1 MSGQLLDGAARE
13 RIRTDTDATLFVEAG
28 AGSGK
33 THALVERVRTLVLR
47 DGVPLRTIAAV
58 TFTEKAGAEL
68 RDRLRVEFE
77 KARRTDAG
85 SLADAALDDLDSA
98 SIGTLHAFA
107 QQILLAHP
115 IEAGLPPLI
124 DVLDEVGSSVA
135 FEERWAELQQQ
146 LLDDDTIA
154 EPLLLAMAVGV
165 ELKHLRSLARLFGND
180 WDLIADR
187 VLVEPPELV
196 AMPDLTGLIAAA
208 AQIGGL
214 AETCLDPEDRLLPK
228 VVQIRELGLMLAA
241 ASDQETQLSFLQAL
255 RGLKIGRIG
264 RKENW
269 PDIAKVRADCA
280 EVVEVAGSLVELLL
294 DACLRHLSHWIA
306 ERVLESAELR
316 RADGRL
322 EFHDL
327 LVLARDLLRRD
338 ADVREELQER
348 FERLLLDE
356 FQDTDPI
363 QIELAVR
370 IAGGAEASAAD
381 WHDVEVPEGRLFV
394 VGDPKQSIYRFRRA
408 NIATYLTAQELLGE
422 TVALTTNFRTV
433 PPILQWINTVFTT
446 LIQPQES
453 AQPAYQSLT
462 PHRTNPGTPTT
473 PATPPGTPTTADPRP
488 HSGPLPDTD
497 TPSHPGTTQGRPTHS
512 STPGGPSHRGAT
524 SHPGAL
530 SATSDPGTPGATSH
544 ARTPGATSHPR
555 TAPGAPS
562 RPGAPGASAPPDPT
576 RVAGDQLSIFDEPTL
591 FDEPDAADA
600 HDLGS
605 EPHPS
610 DTADPAAAAPARPA
624 PADPA
629 DAADQLTDL
638 AEVLP
643 FRRRNASVDAPL
655 NDPPPDDPTS
665 EASTTED
672 LTTEDLTT
680 EDLTAGDLTAE
691 NPAAGPAVTILGA
704 VQHDDLPRAQA
715 SVLRE
720 REATDVAAVIE
731 EALRDGWLVYDD
743 RAGTWRPA
751 EAGDIAVLVPAR
763 TSLPFL
769 EDALDRADIPYRAEA
784 SSLVYQTAEVRD
796 LLACA
801 RALGDPS
808 DQLALVTTLRS
819 PLFGCGDD
827 DLFTWKRSG
836 GTFTLTAPVPDQ
848 LLTHPVGDAMEWL
861 RRTYYAARWLTPSEV
876 LAKIVADRRML
887 EVAAIGP
894 RARDAWRRIRFVVDQ
909 ARAWSEVEHGG
920 LRSYLAWAAHQ
931 GEETSRVAEAVLP
944 ETDADAVRVMT
955 IHAAKGL
962 EFPIVILSG
971 MTASPNRQRGVQV
984 LWPQSGGY
992 AVKLKSSVQ
1001 TEDFD
1006 LVQPVD
1012 EQMDDY
1018 ERRRLLYVAA
1028 TRARD
1033 HLVVSL
1039 HRSGNRRHTS
1049 NAELLA
1055 TAGGVE
1061 APNSTLFT
1069 GSPVPDREP
1078 AAAPDVTPPISRTE
1092 WESRAAAAQAASRFR
1107 SAQSASGLEGT
1118 GPDATLTDVDPGTAK
1133 GARDVELPPWSKG
1146 RYGTAIGRAVH
1157 AVLQVVDLSTGA
1169 GLDAAVATQCL
1180 AEGVLEF
1187 TDVVTA
1193 LVRSALASDVVQRA
1207 AAREHWRESYVGT
1220 VQPDGTVLEGFV
1232 DLIYRE
1238 DDGRLTIVDYKTD
1251 AIPAA
1256 ALESRVAYYAPQLQ
1270 AYARILP
1277 NTGPPILLF
1286 LNPGAAVER
1295 VVPAG

>member
-1 MSGQLLDGAARE
+1 MSEQLLDGAARD
-13 RIRTDTDATLFVEAG
+13 RIRSDTETTLFVEAG

-33 THALVERVRTLVLR
+33 THALVDRVTTLVLR
-47 DGVPLRTIAAV
+47 DGVPLRTVAAV

-77 KARRTDAG
+77 KARRDGAG
-85 SLADAALDDLDSA
+85 QLADGALDDLDSA

-146 LLDDDTIA
+146 LLDDDSIA

-180 WDLIADR
+180 WDLIAER
-187 VLVEPPELV
+187 VLVDPPELV

-208 AQIGGL
+208 AQIGGV
-214 AETCLDPEDRLLPK
+214 AESCLDPEDRLLPK
-228 VVQIRELGLMLAA
+228 LLQIRELGLMLDA
-241 ASDQETQLSFLQAL
+241 ASDQETQLAILQAL
-255 RGLKIGRIG
+255 RGLKVGRIG

-269 PDIAKVRADCA
+269 PDIAKVRGDCT

-316 RADGRL
+316 RAEGRL

-327 LVLARDLLRRD
+327 LVLARDLLRRNAAVR
-338 ADVREELQER
+338 ADLQER

-370 IAGGAEASAAD
+370 IAGGAEAEAED
-381 WHDVEVPEGRLFV
+381 WRDVEVPEGRLFV

-408 NIATYLTAQELLGE
+408 NIATYLTAQDLLGE

-433 PPILQWINTVFTT
+433 PPILRWINTVFST
-446 LIQPQES
+446 LIQPQEA
-453 AQPAYQSLT
+453 AQPSYQSLS
-462 PHRTNPGTPTT
+462 PHRTSPTAATTT
-473 PATPPGTPTTADPRP
+473 P
-488 HSGPLPDTD
+488 S
-497 TPSHPGTTQGRPTHS
+497 SS
-512 STPGGPSHRGAT
+512 ST
-524 SHPGAL
+524 
-530 SATSDPGTPGATSH
+530 
-544 ARTPGATSHPR
+544 
-555 TAPGAPS
+555 S
-562 RPGAPGASAPPDPT
+562 RPGASSLPGNSSSIRPGQPARPQAPGQPSEPT
-576 RVAGDQLSIFDEPTL
+576 SVKGDQLSMFDDADDEPTL
-591 FDEPDAADA
+591 FDE
-600 HDLGS
+600 
-605 EPHPS
+605 
-610 DTADPAAAAPARPA
+610 DPAPTG
-624 PADPA
+624 ADEQVA
-629 DAADQLTDL
+629 DVAT
-638 AEVLP
+638 VLQ
-643 FRRRNASVDAPL
+643 FRRRDDSVSADVPTDL
-655 NDPPPDDPTS
+655 PDDTP
-665 EASTTED
+665 ED
-672 LTTEDLTT
+672 
-680 EDLTAGDLTAE
+680 
-691 NPAAGPAVTILGA
+691 PSSGPAVTILGA
-704 VQHDDLPRAQA
+704 EPHDDLPRAQA
-715 SVLRE
+715 SVLRQ
-720 REATDVAAVIE
+720 REAADVASVVE
-731 EALRDGWLVYDD
+731 QALREGWLVYDG
-743 RAGTWRPA
+743 RAEAWRPA

-784 SSLVYQTAEVRD
+784 SSLVYQTAEVRN

-827 DLFTWKRSG
+827 DLYTWKRSG
-836 GTFTLTAPVPDQ
+836 GSFTLTAPVPDQ

-971 MTASPNRQRGVQV
+971 MSASPNRQRGVQV
-984 LWPQSGGY
+984 LWPPDGGY

-1033 HLVVSL
+1033 HLIVSL
-1039 HRSGNRRHTS
+1039 HRSGNRRHSS

-1061 APNSTLFT
+1061 APHSTLFT
-1069 GSPVPDREP
+1069 SPPVPDREP
-1078 AAAPDVTPPISRTE
+1078 SGSPDVTPPISRTE
-1092 WESRAAAAQAASRFR
+1092 WETRAAAAQAASRAR

-1118 GPDATLTDVDPGTAK
+1118 GPEAALAEIDPGTAK
-1133 GARDVELPPWSKG
+1133 AARDLELPPWSKG

-1169 GLDAAVATQCL
+1169 GLEAAVSTQCL
-1180 AEGVLEF
+1180 AEGVLEYA
-1187 TDVVTA
+1187 DVVTA
-1193 LVRSALASDVVQRA
+1193 LVRSALASDVVKRA
-1207 AAREHWRESYVGT
+1207 VAREHWRESYVGT

-1232 DLIYRE
+1232 DLIYRD
-1238 DDGRLTIVDYKTD
+1238 DDGRLIIVDYKTD

-1256 ALESRVAYYAPQLQ
+1256 ALDSRVAYYAPQLQ
-1270 AYARILP
+1270 AYSAILP

-1286 LNPGAAVER
+1286 LNPSGAIER
-1295 VVPAG
+1295 GL

>member
-1 MSGQLLDGAARE
+1 MSEQLLDGPARE
-13 RIRTDTDATLFVEAG
+13 RIRTDTETTLFVEAG

-33 THALVERVRTLVLR
+33 THALVDRVTTLVLR
-47 DGVPLRTIAAV
+47 DGIPLRTIAAV

-77 KARRTDAG
+77 KARKGPAG
-85 SLADAALDDLDSA
+85 PLADEALDDLDSA
-98 SIGTLHAFA
+98 SIGTLHGFA
-107 QQILLAHP
+107 QQLLLAHP

-135 FEERWAELQQQ
+135 FEERWAELQQR

-180 WDLIADR
+180 WDLIGEH
-187 VLVEPPELV
+187 VLVDPPELV
-196 AMPDLTGLIAAA
+196 SMPDLTGLIAAA
-208 AQIGGL
+208 AQLGT
-214 AETCLDPEDRLLPK
+214 AVDSCRDPEDRLLPK
-228 VVQIRELGLMLAA
+228 LHTIRDLGVMLEAA
-241 ASDQETQLSFLQAL
+241 TDQESQLAYLQRL
-255 RGLKIGRIG
+255 RGLKVGKIG

-269 PDIAKVRADCA
+269 PDVAKLRADCS

-306 ERVLESAELR
+306 ERVLEAAEVR
-316 RADGRL
+316 RAEGRL

-338 ADVREELQER
+338 ASVRSALHER
-348 FERLLLDE
+348 YERLLLDE

-370 IAGGAEASAAD
+370 IAAGADGDAED
-381 WHDVEVPEGRLFV
+381 WRDVEVPDGRLFV

-408 NIATYLTAQELLGE
+408 NIATYLTAQDLLGE
-422 TVALTTNFRTV
+422 TVTLTTNFRTV
-433 PPILQWINTVFTT
+433 PPILDWINHVFGT
-446 LIQPQES
+446 LIQPQEA
-453 AQPAYQSLT
+453 AQPTYHPLD
-462 PHRTNPGTPTT
+462 PHRS
-473 PATPPGTPTTADPRP
+473 TPTTAPP
-488 HSGPLPDTD
+488 PPPAPLP
-497 TPSHPGTTQGRPTHS
+497 
-512 STPGGPSHRGAT
+512 
-524 SHPGAL
+524 
-530 SATSDPGTPGATSH
+530 SDV
-544 ARTPGATSHPR
+544 RR
-555 TAPGAPS
+555 D
-562 RPGAPGASAPPDPT
+562 PD
-576 RVAGDQLSIFDEPTL
+576 DELTL
-591 FDEPDAADA
+591 FDFLDEP
-600 HDLGS
+600 
-605 EPHPS
+605 EPEPE
-610 DTADPAAAAPARPA
+610 PE
-624 PADPA
+624 
-629 DAADQLTDL
+629 L
-638 AEVLP
+638 ATVLP
-643 FRRRNASVDAPL
+643 FRRSSDPVAAEPTPAPY
-655 NDPPPDDPTS
+655 DKS
-665 EASTTED
+665 IS
-672 LTTEDLTT
+672 
-680 EDLTAGDLTAE
+680 
-691 NPAAGPAVTILGA
+691 GPAVTILGA
-704 VQHDDLPRAQA
+704 TPHEDLPRAQA

-720 REATDVAAVIE
+720 REAADVAATVE
-731 EALRDGWLVYDD
+731 QALRDGWLVYDE
-743 RAGTWRPA
+743 RTSAWRPA
-751 EAGDIAVLVPAR
+751 AAGDIAVLVPAR

-808 DQLALVTTLRS
+808 DQLALVTALRS

-836 GTFTLTAPVPDQ
+836 GSFTLTAPVPDD
-848 LLTHPVGDAMEWL
+848 LLTHPIGEAMEWL
-861 RRTYYAARWLTPSEV
+861 RRTYYASRWLTPSEV

-931 GEETSRVAEAVLP
+931 GEEASRVAEAVLP

-971 MTASPNRQRGVQV
+971 MTAAPNRQRGVQV
-984 LWPQSGGY
+984 IWPPDGGY
-992 AVKLKSSVQ
+992 AVKLKASVQ

-1039 HRSGNRRHTS
+1039 HRSGTRRHSS
-1049 NAELLA
+1049 NAELFA
-1055 TAGGVE
+1055 SAGAAE
-1061 APNSTLFT
+1061 APGITLFDGPPVADRDPHST
-1069 GSPVPDREP
+1069 SEVSPPMSRRDWDEQIT
-1078 AAAPDVTPPISRTE
+1078 AARQTSR
-1092 WESRAAAAQAASRFR
+1092 RP
-1107 SAQSASGLEGT
+1107 SARSASGLEGT
-1118 GPDATLTDVDPGTAK
+1118 GPETALPGVAEVEPGSAK
-1133 GARDVELPPWSKG
+1133 AARDLELPPWSKG

-1157 AVLQVVDLSTGA
+1157 GVLQVVDLGTGA
-1169 GLDAAVATQCL
+1169 GLESAVAAQCL
-1180 AEGVLEF
+1180 AEGVLEY

-1193 LVRSALASDVVQRA
+1193 LVRSALAAEVVQRA
-1207 AAREHWRESYVGT
+1207 AARDHWRESYVGT

-1238 DDGRLTIVDYKTD
+1238 DDGRLTVVDYKTD
-1251 AIPAA
+1251 AVPAA
-1256 ALESRVAYYAPQLQ
+1256 ALDSRVAYYAPQLQ
-1270 AYARILP
+1270 AYTEILP
-1277 NTGPPILLF
+1277 NTGPPVLLF
-1286 LNPGAAVER
+1286 LNPAGAVAR
-1295 VVPAG
+1295 QLS

>member
-1 MSGQLLDGAARE
+1 MSDVLLDGSARE
-13 RIRTDTDATLFVEAG
+13 RIRSDTEATLFVEAG

-33 THALVERVRTLVLR
+33 THALVDRVTTLVLR

-77 KARRTDAG
+77 KARRGDNRA
-85 SLADAALDDLDSA
+85 LADAALDDLDSA

-146 LLDDDTIA
+146 LLDDDSIA

-187 VLVEPPELV
+187 VLVDPPELV

-208 AQIGGL
+208 AQIGL
-214 AETCLDPEDRLLPK
+214 AVESCLDAEDRLLPK
-228 VVQIRELGLMLAA
+228 LQQIRELGLQLEA
-241 ASDQETQLSFLQAL
+241 ASDQETQLAILQIL
-255 RGLKIGRIG
+255 RGLKVGRIG

-269 PDIAKVRADCA
+269 PDIAKLRADCG

-294 DACLRHLSHWIA
+294 DACLRHLSHWLA
-306 ERVLESAELR
+306 VRVLESAELR
-316 RADGRL
+316 RAEGRL

-338 ADVREELQER
+338 AGVRADLQER

-370 IAGGAEASAAD
+370 IAGGAEADAD
-381 WHDVEVPEGRLFV
+381 DWQEVEVPDGRLFV

-408 NIATYLTAQELLGE
+408 NIATYLTAQNLLGE

-433 PPILQWINTVFTT
+433 PPILTWINTVFTT
-446 LIQPQES
+446 LIQPQEA
-453 AQPAYQSLT
+453 AQPAYQPLA
-462 PHRTNPGTPTT
+462 PHRQNPTT
-473 PATPPGTPTTADPRP
+473 
-488 HSGPLPDTD
+488 H
-497 TPSHPGTTQGRPTHS
+497 
-512 STPGGPSHRGAT
+512 
-524 SHPGAL
+524 
-530 SATSDPGTPGATSH
+530 
-544 ARTPGATSHPR
+544 
-555 TAPGAPS
+555 
-562 RPGAPGASAPPDPT
+562 PGASARAGTSADHLSASSDGPGTTTNRGGTPIPRPTTTALPGRSGSPDPT
-576 RVAGDQLSIFDEPTL
+576 PVEGDQLSIFDDPTL
-591 FDEPDAADA
+591 FD
-600 HDLGS
+600 
-605 EPHPS
+605 
-610 DTADPAAAAPARPA
+610 DPAPYEQSENGAPTGSPSTAASPTGSPGTDSSGTDRSGTDGSGAGAGSSSTD
-624 PADPA
+624 ADG
-629 DAADQLTDL
+629 QVGDL
-638 AEVLP
+638 ATVLP
-643 FRRRNASVDAPL
+643 FRRRGEVLSGALQGDEPVSDLEDGASDASAQESPDAEVI
-655 NDPPPDDPTS
+655 DP
-665 EASTTED
+665 
-672 LTTEDLTT
+672 
-680 EDLTAGDLTAE
+680 AG
-691 NPAAGPAVTILGA
+691 GPAVVVLGG
-704 VQHDDLPRAQA
+704 VPHEDLPRAQA

-720 REATDVAAVIE
+720 REAADVAAVVE
-731 EALRDGWLVYDD
+731 EALRDGWLVYDE
-743 RAGTWRPA
+743 RAKKWRPA
-751 EAGDIAVLVPAR
+751 AAGDIAVLVPAR

-848 LLTHPVGDAMEWL
+848 LLTHPVGAAMEWL

-971 MTASPNRQRGVQV
+971 MTAAPNRQRGVQV
-984 LWPQSGGY
+984 LWPPDGGY

-1039 HRSGNRRHTS
+1039 HRSGNRRHSS

-1061 APNSTLFT
+1061 APYATLFN
-1069 GSPVPDREP
+1069 SPPVPDREP
-1078 AAAPDVTPPISRTE
+1078 SAGAEVTPPISRTE
-1092 WESRAAAAQAASRFR
+1092 WEARAATAQAASRAR

-1118 GPDATLTDVDPGTAK
+1118 GPEATLTDIDPGTAK
-1133 GARDVELPPWSKG
+1133 AARDLGLPPWSKG

-1169 GLDAAVATQCL
+1169 GLEAAVATQCL
-1180 AEGVLEF
+1180 AEGVLDYA
-1187 TDVVTA
+1187 DVVTA
-1193 LVRSALASDVVQRA
+1193 LVRSALASEVVRRA

-1256 ALESRVAYYAPQLQ
+1256 ALASRVAHYAPQLQ
-1270 AYARILP
+1270 AYAAILP
-1277 NTGPPILLF
+1277 NTAPPVLLF
-1286 LNPGAAVER
+1286 LTPDTATEHTL
-1295 VVPAG
+1295 

>member
-1 MSGQLLDGAARE
+1 MSEQLLDEPARE
-13 RIRTDTDATLFVEAG
+13 RIRSDTSSTLFVEAG

-33 THALVERVRTLVLR
+33 THALVDRVTTLVLR

-77 KARRTDAG
+77 KARKGPAG
-85 SLADAALDDLDSA
+85 RLADAALDDLDSA

-107 QQILLAHP
+107 QQLLLAHP

-135 FEERWAELQQQ
+135 FEERWAELRQQ
-146 LLDDDTIA
+146 LLDDDSIA

-180 WDLIADR
+180 WDLIAER
-187 VLVEPPELV
+187 VLVDPPELV
-196 AMPDLTGLIAAA
+196 SMPDLTGLVAAA
-208 AQIGGL
+208 AQIGAV
-214 AETCLDPEDRLLPK
+214 AESCADPDDRMLPK
-228 VVQIRELGLMLAA
+228 VHQIRELGVMLDAA
-241 ASDQETQLSFLQAL
+241 TDQETQLAILHTL
-255 RGLKIGRIG
+255 RGLKVGRIG

-269 PDIAKVRADCA
+269 PDINRVRADCT

-306 ERVLESAELR
+306 RRVLESARLR
-316 RADGRL
+316 REEGRL

-338 ADVREELQER
+338 PSVRSALQER

-370 IAGGAEASAAD
+370 IAGGAEADEED
-381 WHDVEVPEGRLFV
+381 WRDVEVPAGRLFV

-408 NIATYLTAQELLGE
+408 NIATYLTAQDLLGE

-433 PPILQWINTVFTT
+433 PPILRWINTVFET
-446 LIQPQES
+446 LIQPQEA
-453 AQPAYQSLT
+453 AQPSYQSLS
-462 PHRTNPGTPTT
+462 PHRTGPTG
-473 PATPPGTPTTADPRP
+473 PVRPVQTAQPVDV
-488 HSGPLPDTD
+488 S
-497 TPSHPGTTQGRPTHS
+497 
-512 STPGGPSHRGAT
+512 
-524 SHPGAL
+524 
-530 SATSDPGTPGATSH
+530 
-544 ARTPGATSHPR
+544 
-555 TAPGAPS
+555 
-562 RPGAPGASAPPDPT
+562 
-576 RVAGDQLSIFDEPTL
+576 GDQLSLLGGPDDDLTL
-591 FDEPDAADA
+591 FGDAT
-600 HDLGS
+600 S
-605 EPHPS
+605 
-610 DTADPAAAAPARPA
+610 
-624 PADPA
+624 
-629 DAADQLTDL
+629 ADQLGDL
-638 AEVLP
+638 ATVLP
-643 FRRRNASVDAPL
+643 FRRHGADASAAR
-655 NDPPPDDPTS
+655 DPADREP
-665 EASTTED
+665 ED
-672 LTTEDLTT
+672 YDETIS
-680 EDLTAGDLTAE
+680 
-691 NPAAGPAVTILGA
+691 GPAVTILGA
-704 VQHDDLPRAQA
+704 EPHDDLPRAQA

-720 REATDVAAVIE
+720 REALDVAAVIE
-731 EALRDGWLVYDD
+731 RALSDSWQVCDD
-743 RAGTWRPA
+743 RTGTWRPA

-827 DLFTWKRSG
+827 DLYVWKRSG
-836 GTFTLTAPVPDQ
+836 GSFNLTAPVPDA
-848 LLTHPVGDAMEWL
+848 LLTHPVGEAMAWL
-861 RRTYYAARWLTPSEV
+861 WKTYKEARWLTPSEV

-894 RARDAWRRIRFVVDQ
+894 RARDGWRRIRFVVDQ

-971 MTASPNRQRGVQV
+971 MTAAPNRQRGVQV
-984 LWPQSGGY
+984 LWPPDGGY

-1012 EQMDDY
+1012 EQMDDF

-1039 HRSGNRRHTS
+1039 HRSGNRRHSS
-1049 NAELLA
+1049 NAEMLA
-1055 TAGGVE
+1055 SAGGVE
-1061 APNSTLFT
+1061 APHATLFT
-1069 GSPVPDREP
+1069 SPPVVERDRRATPDI
-1078 AAAPDVTPPISRTE
+1078 TPPIARTE
-1092 WESRAAAAQAASRFR
+1092 WESRAGAAQAASRAR
-1107 SAQSASGLEGT
+1107 SAHSASGLEGT
-1118 GPDATLTDVDPGTAK
+1118 GPDVALADVDPGTAK
-1133 GARDVELPPWSKG
+1133 APRDLELPPWSKG

-1157 AVLQVVDLSTGA
+1157 AVLQVVDLGSGA
-1169 GLDAAVATQCL
+1169 GLEAAVSTQCL
-1180 AEGVLEF
+1180 AEGVLEYA
-1187 TDVVTA
+1187 DVVTA
-1193 LVRSALASDVVQRA
+1193 LARSALASDVVKRA

-1270 AYARILP
+1270 AYAAILP
-1277 NTGPPILLF
+1277 NTAPPVLLF
-1286 LNPGAAVER
+1286 LNPTAAIER
-1295 VVPAG
+1295 RL

>member
-1 MSGQLLDGAARE
+1 MTELLDENARE
-13 RIRTDTDATLFVEAG
+13 QIRSDTASTLFVEAG

-33 THALVERVRTLVLR
+33 THALVDRVTTLVLR
-47 DGVPLRTIAAV
+47 DGIPLREIAAV

-77 KARRTDAG
+77 KARKGEFR
-85 SLADAALDDLDSA
+85 SLADEALDDLDSA
-98 SIGTLHAFA
+98 SIGTLHSFA
-107 QQILLAHP
+107 QQLLLAHP
-115 IEAGLPPLI
+115 IDAGLPPLI

-135 FEERWAELQQQ
+135 FEERWSELQQQ
-146 LLDDDTIA
+146 LLDDDSIA

-180 WDLIADR
+180 WDLIGDR
-187 VLVEPPELV
+187 VLVDPPELV

-208 AQIGGL
+208 AQIG
-214 AETCLDPEDRLLPK
+214 ATVAHCRDDEDRMLAK
-228 VVQIRELGLMLAA
+228 VHQVRELGLMLDAA
-241 ASDQETQLSFLQAL
+241 TDQETQLAILQSL
-255 RGLKIGRIG
+255 RALKIGKVG

-269 PDIAKVRADCA
+269 PDVAKIRSDCA

-316 RADGRL
+316 RAEGRL

-338 ADVREELQER
+338 AAVRSALQER
-348 FERLLLDE
+348 YQRLLLDE

-370 IAGGAEASAAD
+370 IAGGAEADALD
-381 WHDVEVPEGRLFV
+381 WRDVEVPDGRLFV

-422 TVALTTNFRTV
+422 TVTLTTNFRTV
-433 PPILQWINTVFTT
+433 PPVLDWINTVFAQ
-446 LIQPQES
+446 LIIPEPA
-453 AQPAYQSLT
+453 AQPTYHPLT
-462 PHRTNPGTPTT
+462 PHRVPSPTLSLE
-473 PATPPGTPTTADPRP
+473 PEG
-488 HSGPLPDTD
+488 G
-497 TPSHPGTTQGRPTHS
+497 GGS
-512 STPGGPSHRGAT
+512 SAG
-524 SHPGAL
+524 L
-530 SATSDPGTPGATSH
+530 SADDPVD
-544 ARTPGATSHPR
+544 
-555 TAPGAPS
+555 TAPV
-562 RPGAPGASAPPDPT
+562 T
-576 RVAGDQLSIFDEPTL
+576 GDQLSLLGDSDDVDDAAEEALTDLATVIPL
-591 FDEPDAADA
+591 RRHLSVVPAPDATSTEAADSPSA
-600 HDLGS
+600 AGS
-605 EPHPS
+605 INS
-610 DTADPAAAAPARPA
+610 SSTAGADIGGSPLAAAAPG
-624 PADPA
+624 
-629 DAADQLTDL
+629 
-638 AEVLP
+638 
-643 FRRRNASVDAPL
+643 S
-655 NDPPPDDPTS
+655 S
-665 EASTTED
+665 
-672 LTTEDLTT
+672 
-680 EDLTAGDLTAE
+680 G
-691 NPAAGPAVTILGA
+691 AGPAVVVLGA
-704 VQHDDLPRAQA
+704 EPHDDLPRAQA

-720 REATDVAAVIE
+720 REAADVAAVIDQ
-731 EALRDGWLVYDD
+731 ALGEGWLVYDEKAEAWR
-743 RAGTWRPA
+743 RAG
-751 EAGDIAVLVPAR
+751 AGDIAVLVPAR

-769 EDALDRADIPYRAEA
+769 EEALDRADIPYRAEA

-808 DQLALVTTLRS
+808 DQLALVTALRS

-836 GTFTLTAPVPDQ
+836 GSFTLTAPVADS
-848 LLTHPVGDAMEWL
+848 LMTHPVGEAMEWL
-861 RRTYYAARWLTPSEV
+861 RRTYYASRWMTPSEV

-887 EVAAIGP
+887 EVAATGP
-894 RARDAWRRIRFVVDQ
+894 RARDAWRRVRFVVDQ

-931 GEETSRVAEAVLP
+931 GEEASRVAEAVLP

-971 MTASPNRQRGVQV
+971 MTAAPNHQRGVQV
-984 LWPQSGGY
+984 LWPPDGGY
-992 AVKLKSSVQ
+992 AVKLKKSVQ

-1018 ERRRLLYVAA
+1018 ERRRLLYVAT

-1039 HRSGNRRHTS
+1039 HRSGNRRHSS
-1049 NAELLA
+1049 NAELFA
-1055 TAGGVE
+1055 SAGGVD
-1061 APNSTLFT
+1061 AANAVLFT
-1069 GSPVPDREP
+1069 SPAVEPRTSEAQSPGSEVAPPVNRAEWTARVT
-1078 AAAPDVTPPISRTE
+1078 AAR
-1092 WESRAAAAQAASRFR
+1092 QASRR
-1107 SAQSASGLEGT
+1107 KSAQSASGLEGT
-1118 GPDATLTDVDPGTAK
+1118 GPDVALEGADPGIAK
-1133 GARDVELPPWSKG
+1133 APRDVELPPWSKG

-1157 AVLQVVDLSTGA
+1157 GVLQVVDLATGA
-1169 GLDAAVATQCL
+1169 GLDAAVSSQCL
-1180 AEGVLEF
+1180 AEGVVEYA
-1187 TDVVTA
+1187 DVVTA

-1220 VQPDGTVLEGFV
+1220 LQPDGTVLEGFV

-1238 DDGRLTIVDYKTD
+1238 DDGTLVIVDYKTD
-1251 AIPAA
+1251 AIPAS
-1256 ALESRVAYYAPQLQ
+1256 ALDARVAYYAPQLQ
-1270 AYARILP
+1270 SYAAMLP
-1277 NTGPPILLF
+1277 NTGRPVLLF
-1286 LNPGAAVER
+1286 LAPTIAHAHTL
-1295 VVPAG
+1295 

>member
-1 MSGQLLDGAARE
+1 MSDVLLDGSARE
-13 RIRTDTDATLFVEAG
+13 RIRSDTDTTLFVEAG

-33 THALVERVRTLVLR
+33 THALVDRVTTLVLR

-77 KARRTDAG
+77 KARRGDDRP
-85 SLADAALDDLDSA
+85 LADAALDDLDSA

-187 VLVEPPELV
+187 VLVDPPELV

-208 AQIGGL
+208 AQIG
-214 AETCLDPEDRLLPK
+214 AAVDTCLDAEDRLLPK
-228 VVQIRELGLMLAA
+228 VQQIRELGLQLDA
-241 ASDQETQLSFLQAL
+241 ASDQETQLAILQIL
-255 RGLKIGRIG
+255 RGLKVGRIG

-269 PDIAKVRADCA
+269 PDIAKVRADCG

-294 DACLRHLSHWIA
+294 DACLRHLSHWLA
-306 ERVLESAELR
+306 VRVLESAELR
-316 RADGRL
+316 RAEGRL

-338 ADVREELQER
+338 AGVRADLQER
-348 FERLLLDE
+348 FQRLLLDE

-370 IAGGAEASAAD
+370 IAGGAEADAAD
-381 WHDVEVPEGRLFV
+381 WQEVEVPEGRLFV

-408 NIATYLTAQELLGE
+408 NIATYLTAQSLLGE

-433 PPILQWINTVFTT
+433 PPILSWINAVFTT
-446 LIQPQES
+446 LIQPQDA
-453 AQPAYQSLT
+453 AQPAYQPLT
-462 PHRTNPGTPTT
+462 PHRQNPTTQAPTPTR
-473 PATPPGTPTTADPRP
+473 AGSTPTPRP
-488 HSGPLPDTD
+488 TSTALP
-497 TPSHPGTTQGRPTHS
+497 
-512 STPGGPSHRGAT
+512 GPS
-524 SHPGAL
+524 
-530 SATSDPGTPGATSH
+530 
-544 ARTPGATSHPR
+544 
-555 TAPGAPS
+555 APA
-562 RPGAPGASAPPDPT
+562 PDPT
-576 RVAGDQLSIFDEPTL
+576 PVEGDQLSMFDDPTL
-591 FDEPDAADA
+591 FADPTPAEPTGAEPPTENPSTGNSATGSTSTGGSSTGNTSAGGSGVGAGSGSADA
-600 HDLGS
+600 DELVG
-605 EPHPS
+605 
-610 DTADPAAAAPARPA
+610 
-624 PADPA
+624 
-629 DAADQLTDL
+629 DL
-638 AEVLP
+638 ATVLP
-643 FRRRNASVDAPL
+643 FRRRGDVVSGAVD
-655 NDPPPDDPTS
+655 PD
-665 EASTTED
+665 EASSSSAGGSSGSRPAEATE
-672 LTTEDLTT
+672 
-680 EDLTAGDLTAE
+680 AGGAVELGV
-691 NPAAGPAVTILGA
+691 GPAVTVLGG
-704 VQHDDLPRAQA
+704 VPHEDLPRAQA

-720 REATDVAAVIE
+720 REAADVAAVVE

-743 RAGTWRPA
+743 RADTWRPA
-751 EAGDIAVLVPAR
+751 AAGDIAVLVPAR

-819 PLFGCGDD
+819 ALFGCGDD

-836 GTFTLTAPVPDQ
+836 GAFTLTAPIPDQ
-848 LLTHPVGDAMEWL
+848 LVTHPVGVAMEWL
-861 RRTYYAARWLTPSEV
+861 RSAYYAARWLTPSEV

-971 MTASPNRQRGVQV
+971 MTAAPNRQRGVQV
-984 LWPQSGGY
+984 LWPPDGGY

-1039 HRSGNRRHTS
+1039 HRSGNRRHSS

-1061 APNSTLFT
+1061 APYSTLFT
-1069 GSPVPDREP
+1069 SPPVPDREP
-1078 AAAPDVTPPISRTE
+1078 SVGAEVTPPISRTE
-1092 WESRAAAAQAASRFR
+1092 WEARSGAAQAASRAR

-1118 GPDATLTDVDPGTAK
+1118 GPEVTLADIDPGTAK
-1133 GARDVELPPWSKG
+1133 AARDLELPPWSKG

-1157 AVLQVVDLSTGA
+1157 AVLQVVDLSSGA
-1169 GLDAAVATQCL
+1169 GLEAAVATQCL
-1180 AEGVLEF
+1180 AEGVLDYAE
-1187 TDVVTA
+1187 VVTA
-1193 LVRSALASDVVQRA
+1193 LVRSALASEVVRRA

-1256 ALESRVAYYAPQLQ
+1256 ALASRVAHYAPQLQ
-1270 AYARILP
+1270 AYADILP
-1277 NTGPPILLF
+1277 NTAPPVLLF
-1286 LNPGAAVER
+1286 LTPDTAVEHTL
-1295 VVPAG
+1295 

>member
-1 MSGQLLDGAARE
+1 MTEQLLDGAARE
-13 RIRTDTDATLFVEAG
+13 RIRTDTDTTLFVEAG

-33 THALVERVRTLVLR
+33 THALVDRVTTLVLR
-47 DGVPLRTIAAV
+47 DGVPLRKIAAV

-77 KARRTDAG
+77 KARKGDDRQ
-85 SLADAALDDLDSA
+85 LADAALDDLDSA
-98 SIGTLHAFA
+98 SIGTLHSFA

-146 LLDDDTIA
+146 LLDDDSIA

-187 VLVEPPELV
+187 VLVDPPELV
-196 AMPDLTGLIAAA
+196 AMPDLSGLIAAA
-208 AQIGGL
+208 AKIGAA
-214 AETCLDPEDRLLPK
+214 AESCLDPEDRLLPK
-228 VVQIRELGLMLAA
+228 VVQIRELGLMLEA
-241 ASDQETQLSFLQAL
+241 ASDQETQLSFLHAF

-269 PDIAKVRADCA
+269 PDIGSVRADCT

-338 ADVREELQER
+338 PEVRADLQER
-348 FERLLLDE
+348 YERLLLDE

-370 IAGGAEASAAD
+370 IAGGAEADAPD
-381 WHDVEVPEGRLFV
+381 WHDVEVPDGRLFV

-408 NIATYLTAQELLGE
+408 NIATYLTAQHLLGE

-433 PPILQWINTVFTT
+433 PPILNWINTVFGT
-446 LIQPQES
+446 LIQPQEA
-453 AQPAYQSLT
+453 AQPSYQSLA
-462 PHRTNPGTPTT
+462 PHRTNPTRASLTT
-473 PATPPGTPTTADPRP
+473 SSPSRRAGAQPP
-488 HSGPLPDTD
+488 
-497 TPSHPGTTQGRPTHS
+497 
-512 STPGGPSHRGAT
+512 
-524 SHPGAL
+524 
-530 SATSDPGTPGATSH
+530 
-544 ARTPGATSHPR
+544 RTPE
-555 TAPGAPS
+555 PS
-562 RPGAPGASAPPDPT
+562 A
-576 RVAGDQLSIFDEPTL
+576 VQGDQLSIFDEPSL
-591 FDEPDAADA
+591 FDEP
-600 HDLGS
+600 
-605 EPHPS
+605 
-610 DTADPAAAAPARPA
+610 APAEV
-624 PADPA
+624 D
-629 DAADQLTDL
+629 DL
-638 AEVLP
+638 AAVLP
-643 FRRRNASVDAPL
+643 FRRRDDVVDE
-655 NDPPPDDPTS
+655 PTD
-665 EASTTED
+665 EPED
-672 LTTEDLTT
+672 
-680 EDLTAGDLTAE
+680 
-691 NPAAGPAVTILGA
+691 PAAGPAVTILGA
-704 VQHDDLPRAQA
+704 VPHDDLPRAQA

-720 REATDVAAVIE
+720 REAADVASVIE

-743 RAGTWRPA
+743 RAETWRPA

-827 DLFTWKRSG
+827 DLYTWKRNG

-848 LLTHPVGDAMEWL
+848 LLTHPVGEAMEWL

-984 LWPQSGGY
+984 LWPPSGGY
-992 AVKLKSSVQ
+992 AVKLKASVQ

-1061 APNSTLFT
+1061 APHSTLFT
-1069 GSPVPDREP
+1069 GPPVPDREP
-1078 AAAPDVTPPISRTE
+1078 TAGPDVSPPISRTE
-1092 WESRAAAAQAASRFR
+1092 WEARASAAQAASRAR

-1118 GPDATLTDVDPGTAK
+1118 GPEVALADIDPGTAK
-1133 GARDVELPPWSKG
+1133 GARDLELPPWSKG

-1169 GLDAAVATQCL
+1169 GLEAAVSTQCL
-1180 AEGVLEF
+1180 AEGVLEYA
-1187 TDVVTA
+1187 DVVTA
-1193 LVRSALASDVVQRA
+1193 LVRSALASEVVRRA
-1207 AAREHWRESYVGT
+1207 ATREHWRESYVGT

-1256 ALESRVAYYAPQLQ
+1256 ALDSRVAYYAPQLQ
-1270 AYARILP
+1270 AYAQILP
-1277 NTGPPILLF
+1277 STGPPVLLF
-1286 LNPGAAVER
+1286 LNPGTAVER
-1295 VVPAG
+1295 RL

>member
-1 MSGQLLDGAARE
+1 MSEQLLDGAARG
-13 RIRTDTDATLFVEAG
+13 RIRSDTDATLFVEAG

-33 THALVERVRTLVLR
+33 THALVERVTTLVLR

-77 KARRTDAG
+77 KARKSDVRD
-85 SLADAALDDLDSA
+85 LAEAALDDLDSA

-146 LLDDDTIA
+146 LLDDDSIA

-187 VLVEPPELV
+187 VLVDPPELV
-196 AMPDLTGLIAAA
+196 SMPDLSGLVAAA
-208 AQIGGL
+208 AKIGG
-214 AETCLDPEDRLLPK
+214 AADSCLDPEDRLLPK
-228 VVQIRELGLMLAA
+228 ITQIRELGLTLDAA
-241 ASDQETQLSFLQAL
+241 ADQETQLAILQAF

-269 PDIAKVRADCA
+269 PDIAKVRADCT
-280 EVVEVAGSLVELLL
+280 EVVEVASSLVELLL

-316 RADGRL
+316 RAEGRL

-338 ADVREELQER
+338 ARVRAELQER

-370 IAGGAEASAAD
+370 IAGGAAAD
-381 WHDVEVPEGRLFV
+381 AVDWRDVEVPEGRLFV

-408 NIATYLTAQELLGE
+408 NIATYLTAQDLLGE

-433 PPILQWINTVFTT
+433 PPILQWINSVFAT
-446 LIQPQES
+446 LIQPQEA
-453 AQPAYQSLT
+453 AQPSYQALA
-462 PHRTNPGTPTT
+462 PHRTNPTSA
-473 PATPPGTPTTADPRP
+473 PASP
-488 HSGPLPDTD
+488 
-497 TPSHPGTTQGRPTHS
+497 GRP
-512 STPGGPSHRGAT
+512 R
-524 SHPGAL
+524 
-530 SATSDPGTPGATSH
+530 
-544 ARTPGATSHPR
+544 R
-555 TAPGAPS
+555 APS
-562 RPGAPGASAPPDPT
+562 RPVAADPT
-576 RVAGDQLSIFDEPTL
+576 PVEGDQLSIFDDFFDTAADSPVEAEPVGPGSAETTPRSA
-591 FDEPDAADA
+591 DSTPSAADA
-600 HDLGS
+600 GS
-605 EPHPS
+605 SPGG
-610 DTADPAAAAPARPA
+610 TADLAA
-624 PADPA
+624 
-629 DAADQLTDL
+629 
-638 AEVLP
+638 VLP
-643 FRRRNASVDAPL
+643 FRRRDDAVDVPIE
-655 NDPPPDDPTS
+655 PPPDEP
-665 EASTTED
+665 ED
-672 LTTEDLTT
+672 
-680 EDLTAGDLTAE
+680 
-691 NPAAGPAVTILGA
+691 PAAGPAVTILGA
-704 VQHDDLPRAQA
+704 VPHDDLPRAQA

-720 REATDVAAVIE
+720 REATDVASVIE
-731 EALRDGWLVYDD
+731 TALRDGWRVYDE
-743 RAGTWRPA
+743 RAETWRPA

-801 RALGDPS
+801 RALGDPT

-827 DLFTWKRSG
+827 DLFTWKRNG
-836 GTFTLTAPVPDQ
+836 GSFTLTAPVPDQ
-848 LLTHPVGDAMEWL
+848 LLTHPVGEAMEWL
-861 RRTYYAARWLTPSEV
+861 RRTYYASRWLTPSEV
-876 LAKIVADRRML
+876 LSRIVAERRML

-984 LWPQSGGY
+984 LWPPDRGY

-1039 HRSGNRRHTS
+1039 HRSGNRRHAS

-1061 APNSTLFT
+1061 APHATLFT
-1069 GSPVPDREP
+1069 SPPVPDR
-1078 AAAPDVTPPISRTE
+1078 APSDNPEVSPPISRTE
-1092 WESRAAAAQAASRFR
+1092 WESRVSAARSASRR
-1107 SAQSASGLEGT
+1107 PSAQSASGLEGT
-1118 GPDATLTDVDPGTAK
+1118 APQLILTADAGSDPSTVAGVWVDPGTAK
-1133 GARDVELPPWSKG
+1133 AARDVELPPWSKG

-1169 GLDAAVATQCL
+1169 GLEAAVSTQCL
-1180 AEGVLEF
+1180 AEGVLEYA
-1187 TDVVTA
+1187 DVVTA

-1251 AIPAA
+1251 VIPAA
-1256 ALESRVAYYAPQLQ
+1256 ALDSRVAYYAPQLQ
-1270 AYARILP
+1270 AYAQVLP
-1277 NTGPPILLF
+1277 NTGPPVLLF
-1286 LNPGAAVER
+1286 LNPETAVER
-1295 VVPAG
+1295 RL

>member
-1 MSGQLLDGAARE
+1 MTEQLLDAPARE
-13 RIRTDTDATLFVEAG
+13 RIRSDTDATLFVEAG

-33 THALVERVRTLVLR
+33 THALVDRVTTLVLR

-77 KARRTDAG
+77 KARKGPAG
-85 SLADAALDDLDSA
+85 KLADGALDDLDSA

-146 LLDDDTIA
+146 LLDDDSIA

-180 WDLIADR
+180 WDLIAER
-187 VLVEPPELV
+187 VLIDPPELV
-196 AMPDLTGLIAAA
+196 SMPDLTGLIAAA
-208 AQIGGL
+208 AQIGGV
-214 AETCLDPEDRLLPK
+214 AESCLDAEDRLLPK
-228 VVQIRELGLMLAA
+228 VHQIRELGVMLDA
-241 ASDQETQLSFLQAL
+241 ASDQETQLAILQTL
-255 RGLKIGRIG
+255 RGLKLGRIG

-269 PDIAKVRADCA
+269 PDITKVRGDCS
-280 EVVEVAGSLVELLL
+280 EVVAVAGSLVELLL

-306 ERVLESAELR
+306 RRVLESARLR
-316 RADGRL
+316 REEGRL

-338 ADVREELQER
+338 PAVRSDLQER

-370 IAGGAEASAAD
+370 IAGGGEAEAED
-381 WHDVEVPEGRLFV
+381 WREVEVPEGRLFV

-408 NIATYLTAQELLGE
+408 NIATYLTAQDLLGE

-433 PPILQWINTVFTT
+433 PPVLRWINAVFET
-446 LIQPQES
+446 LIQPQEA
-453 AQPAYQSLT
+453 AQPSYQSLA
-462 PHRTNPGTPTT
+462 PHRTSPTGPVRPT
-473 PATPPGTPTTADPRP
+473 PAPQPQDVSGGQLSFFGDSEDELTLFGEDTLFGDSPAD
-488 HSGPLPDTD
+488 D
-497 TPSHPGTTQGRPTHS
+497 
-512 STPGGPSHRGAT
+512 
-524 SHPGAL
+524 
-530 SATSDPGTPGATSH
+530 SDDS
-544 ARTPGATSHPR
+544 
-555 TAPGAPS
+555 APS
-562 RPGAPGASAPPDPT
+562 DDAGSGSA
-576 RVAGDQLSIFDEPTL
+576 
-591 FDEPDAADA
+591 
-600 HDLGS
+600 GS
-605 EPHPS
+605 GE
-610 DTADPAAAAPARPA
+610 
-624 PADPA
+624 
-629 DAADQLTDL
+629 QVGDL
-638 AEVLP
+638 ATVLP
-643 FRRRNASVDAPL
+643 FRRNGAEIPIDTPDT
-655 NDPPPDDPTS
+655 DPEEYDETVS
-665 EASTTED
+665 
-672 LTTEDLTT
+672 
-680 EDLTAGDLTAE
+680 
-691 NPAAGPAVTILGA
+691 GPAVTILGA
-704 VQHDDLPRAQA
+704 APHDDLPRAQA

-720 REATDVAAVIE
+720 REALDVAAVIE
-731 EALRDGWLVYDD
+731 QALRDGWQVYDD
-743 RAGTWRPA
+743 RTERWRTA

-827 DLFTWKRSG
+827 DLFVWKRSG
-836 GTFTLTAPVPDQ
+836 GSFTLTAPVPDQ
-848 LLTHPVGDAMEWL
+848 LLTHPVGEAMEWL

-931 GEETSRVAEAVLP
+931 GEEASRVAEAVLP

-971 MTASPNRQRGVQV
+971 MSAAPNRQRGVQV
-984 LWPQSGGY
+984 LWPPDGGY

-1033 HLVVSL
+1033 HLIVSL
-1039 HRSGNRRHTS
+1039 HRSGNRRHSS

-1055 TAGGVE
+1055 SAGGVE
-1061 APNSTLFT
+1061 APNATLFT
-1069 GSPVPDREP
+1069 SPPAIEREP
-1078 AAAPDVTPPISRTE
+1078 RTAPDVSPPISRTD
-1092 WESRAAAAQAASRFR
+1092 WENRATAAQSASRKR

-1118 GPDATLTDVDPGTAK
+1118 GPDVTLTDVDPGTAK
-1133 GARDVELPPWSKG
+1133 APRDLELPPWSNPTLGGEVVRPFRVGVDG
-1146 RYGTAIGRAVH
+1146 RTIRRADRVP
-1157 AVLQVVDLSTGA
+1157 
-1169 GLDAAVATQCL
+1169 AAV
-1180 AEGVLEF
+1180 
-1187 TDVVTA
+1187 D
-1193 LVRSALASDVVQRA
+1193 
-1207 AAREHWRESYVGT
+1207 
-1220 VQPDGTVLEGFV
+1220 
-1232 DLIYRE
+1232 
-1238 DDGRLTIVDYKTD
+1238 
-1251 AIPAA
+1251 
-1256 ALESRVAYYAPQLQ
+1256 
-1270 AYARILP
+1270 
-1277 NTGPPILLF
+1277 
-1286 LNPGAAVER
+1286 
-1295 VVPAG
+1295 

>member
-1 MSGQLLDGAARE
+1 MTEQLLDGAARD
-13 RIRTDTDATLFVEAG
+13 RIRSDTDTTLFVEAG

-33 THALVERVRTLVLR
+33 THALVDRVATLVLR
-47 DGVPLRTIAAV
+47 DGVPLRTVAAV

-77 KARRTDAG
+77 RARKGSAG
-85 SLADAALDDLDSA
+85 RLADAALDDLDSA

-146 LLDDDTIA
+146 LLDDDSIA

-187 VLVEPPELV
+187 VLVDPPELV
-196 AMPDLTGLIAAA
+196 AMPDLGGLVAAA
-208 AQIGGL
+208 AQIG
-214 AETCLDPEDRLLPK
+214 AAADSCLDADDRLLPK
-228 VVQIRELGLMLAA
+228 VQQIRELGLMLDA
-241 ASDQETQLSFLQAL
+241 ASDQETQLALLQTF
-255 RGLKIGRIG
+255 RGLKVGRIG

-269 PDIAKVRADCA
+269 PDIAKVRADCT

-316 RADGRL
+316 RAEGRL

-338 ADVREELQER
+338 ADVRAALQER

-370 IAGGAEASAAD
+370 IAGGAEADAPD
-381 WHDVEVPEGRLFV
+381 WQDVEVPEGRLFV

-433 PPILQWINTVFTT
+433 PAILQWINTVFGT

-453 AQPAYQSLT
+453 AQPSYQSLS
-462 PHRTNPGTPTT
+462 PHRTNP
-473 PATPPGTPTTADPRP
+473 TTAT
-488 HSGPLPDTD
+488 SAAGSSSSAGPAVTSSAAGPGS
-497 TPSHPGTTQGRPTHS
+497 PS
-512 STPGGPSHRGAT
+512 
-524 SHPGAL
+524 
-530 SATSDPGTPGATSH
+530 SAGN
-544 ARTPGATSHPR
+544 AR
-555 TAPGAPS
+555 PS
-562 RPGAPGASAPPDPT
+562 RLGSRPDHDAPAPPSPDP
-576 RVAGDQLSIFDEPTL
+576 VQGDQLSIFDQPTL
-591 FDEPDAADA
+591 FDEPSPDEVA
-600 HDLGS
+600 
-605 EPHPS
+605 
-610 DTADPAAAAPARPA
+610 
-624 PADPA
+624 
-629 DAADQLTDL
+629 DL
-638 AEVLP
+638 AAVLP
-643 FRRRNASVDAPL
+643 FRRRDDAVDVPVEEAP
-655 NDPPPDDPTS
+655 
-665 EASTTED
+665 ED
-672 LTTEDLTT
+672 
-680 EDLTAGDLTAE
+680 
-691 NPAAGPAVTILGA
+691 PAAGPAVTILGA
-704 VQHDDLPRAQA
+704 VPHDDLPRAQA

-720 REATDVAAVIE
+720 REATDVASVIE
-731 EALRDGWLVYDD
+731 EALRDGWLVYDE
-743 RAGTWRPA
+743 RTETWRPA

-827 DLFTWKRSG
+827 DLYTWKRDG
-836 GTFTLTAPVPDQ
+836 GRFILTAPIPDQ
-848 LLTHPVGDAMEWL
+848 LLTHPVAEAMEWL

-984 LWPQSGGY
+984 LWPLTGGY

-1039 HRSGNRRHTS
+1039 HRSGNRRHSS
-1049 NAELLA
+1049 NAELFA
-1055 TAGGVE
+1055 SAGGVD
-1061 APNSTLFT
+1061 AANAVLFT
-1069 GSPVPDREP
+1069 SPAVEP
-1078 AAAPDVTPPISRTE
+1078 RT
-1092 WESRAAAAQAASRFR
+1092 SAAQSLASEVAPPVNRAEWTARVTAARHASRR
-1107 SAQSASGLEGT
+1107 KSAQSASGLEGT
-1118 GPDATLTDVDPGTAK
+1118 GPDVILEGADPGIAK
-1133 GARDVELPPWSKG
+1133 APRDVELPPWSKG

-1157 AVLQVVDLSTGA
+1157 GVLQVVDLATGA
-1169 GLDAAVATQCL
+1169 GLDAAVSSQCL
-1180 AEGVLEF
+1180 AEGVVEYA
-1187 TDVVTA
+1187 DVVTA

-1220 VQPDGTVLEGFV
+1220 LQPDGTVLEGFV

-1238 DDGRLTIVDYKTD
+1238 DDGTLVIVDYKTD
-1251 AIPAA
+1251 AIPAS
-1256 ALESRVAYYAPQLQ
+1256 ALDARVAYYAPQLQ
-1270 AYARILP
+1270 SYAAMLP
-1277 NTGPPILLF
+1277 NTGRPVLLF
-1286 LNPGAAVER
+1286 LAPTIAHAHTL
-1295 VVPAG
+1295 